1 MSAMPPLFFMPKNIT
16 DIKERLLMKKLT
28 LTVLLLVFTLSTFV
42 AGVNAANANF
52 KDLKGDHWAYS
63 AIQSAITMGALS
75 GYPDGSFKPSNNITR
90 GEFASALSRL
100 IKLPVPS
107 AEEEAFTD
115 IKTDH
120 WAKEAVERLVRL
132 SIIKKE
138 DYSSGFNPSEPLT
151 RYEMFKW
158 MVSALTVDSP
168 SFKQALK
175 DTEGTLVPFVEYYKG
190 GIKEEKIP
198 YVAVARG
205 VSLTKGF
212 PDGTIGLDKKTTRAE
227 VAVVMNTY
235 RKVEGTD
242 ASKYVELTE
251 MRNVGTIGTN
261 MYEIVDDFLIGKDY
275 DGLPTPIENIIGKEI
290 STYRKG
296 KLTIH
301 RYIVVDARAKR
312 GDDIK
317 GVYADMFFDKSLS
330 RFEKAYRVY
339 VEVSHTSGVVG
350 LENLSF
356 QSEVPDISGSQVFGE
371 TVAKYGFLTYPSLQ
385 DGKFFIKGKERRFWV
400 NVNISINA
408 GTSIVADD
416 GTMVS
421 FKLQ

>member
-1 MSAMPPLFFMPKNIT
+1 MPKNIT

-28 LTVLLLVFTLSTFV
+28 LTVLLLVFTLSTLV
-42 AGVNAANANF
+42 AGVSAANANF

-175 DTEGTLVPFVEYYKG
+175 DTKGTLVPFVEYYKG
-190 GIKEEKIP
+190 GIVEEKIP

-251 MRNVGTIGTN
+251 MRKVGTIGTN
-261 MYEIVDDFLIGKDY
+261 MYEIVDDYQIGTDF
-275 DGLPTPIENIIGKEI
+275 DGLPAPLENIIGKEI

-301 RYIVVDARAKR
+301 RYIVVDARTKL
-312 GDDIK
+312 GDSIK
-317 GVYADMFFDKSLS
+317 GVYADMFLDKTMRRYEAS
-330 RFEKAYRVY
+330 YNVY
-339 VEVSHTSGVVG
+339 VEISHTSGVVA
-350 LENLSF
+350 LDNLSF
-356 QSEVPDISGSQVFGE
+356 QSEVADISGSQIYGVNP
-371 TVAKYGFLTYPSLQ
+371 VKYGFLTYPSLQ
-385 DGKFFIKGKERRFWV
+385 DGKFFVKGKERRFWV
-400 NVNISINA
+400 NVNIKANSR
-408 GTSIVADD
+408 TSVTSDD
-416 GTMVS
+416 GTYVS
-421 FKLQ
+421 YRLQ